1 MGKPAPIKAGN
12 KADTSARTAPAKTEK
27 DNFQRTSKT
36 VLQLKRVFQ
45 QPVKRYPHKTR
56 ENHKIKLAR

>member
-27 DNFQRTSKT
+27 TIFKGQVRRYYNLSGYFNN
-36 VLQLKRVFQ
+36 LLKA
-45 QPVKRYPHKTR
+45 KDK
-56 ENHKIKLAR
+56 